1 MVLSSL
7 SYLYDLPC
15 LLSAVH
21 CNGVSLRLQ
30 LSVIDGDAF
39 NDTAPD
45 PLATIM
51 ELHTSDEVGHTLHNN
66 LPNTCMMTAPHIR
79 GDGGRCDL

>member
-7 SYLYDLPC
+7 SYLGDSPC
-15 LLSAVH
+15 LLPAVP
-21 CNGVSLRLQ
+21 CNCVSLRLQ

-51 ELHTSDEVGHTLHNN
+51 ELHTSDEVGQALRNSLLNSCTV
-66 LPNTCMMTAPHIR
+66 TVEHIV
-79 GDGGRCDL
+79 